1 MEIVVGVMIAG
12 ASVVLIGLTIA
23 LLRNKP
29 E

>member
-1 MEIVVGVMIAG
+1 MEIFFGVMIAG
-12 ASVVLIGLTIA
+12 ASVVLIGLTLA